1 MLGETVW
8 FYRWAMS
15 NDSVFKLGRVRLSGN
30 QAVARGALEAGVRL
44 ATGYPGAP
52 ISDLQGSFEQ
62 VAGNLPRVNPFTL
75 RAGQT
80 LDNVNYQLTAH
91 WGTTTNE
98 DNAFA
103 LALGAVICKGNFK
116 NRDFLTEDEWD
127 LVYGDTVFADD
138 EEKRIPVGSRVMCS
152 FKHLGGNT
160 AADAI
165 RVAVNVVPY
174 TGGLGIASGDDRQGT
189 ASQTMQDNK
198 VLFAFHF
205 RIPTFELH
213 SPLTAHRT
221 VKNCYRLFEEL
232 GTPFAV
238 IMNYDL
244 SYREVSV
251 DLAMEV
257 DLAANR
263 RQKGFTR
270 DPKHLVTIGPHI
282 RPRESKF
289 HSRLIPLFRKKLG
302 EYFDF
307 LGNKVQQYGEEPR
320 TLLLLN
326 GPFREDFQLVKHDRT
341 LKNRL
346 NNKFGGVVAVETTAV
361 FPQPESLYKKLLSKL
376 SIERIFVFEEGYGRV
391 IYLQLLDLVNRHGLD
406 VKVFDCGIPYEPRI
420 YERFSYIDHI
430 LKKE

>member
-1 MLGETVW
+1 MKKAGAL
-8 FYRWAMS
+8 
-15 NDSVFKLGRVRLSGN
+15 NLGRVRLSGN
-30 QAVARGALEAGVRL
+30 QAVARGALEAGVRV

-62 VAGNLPRVNPFTL
+62 LAGNIRRASPFSVKL
-75 RAGQT
+75 GKA
-80 LDNVNYQLTAH
+80 LDEVNYNLTAH

-103 LALGAVICKGNFK
+103 FALGAVIGKGDSK
-116 NRDFLTEDEWD
+116 KREFLTEDEWD
-127 LVYGDTVFADD
+127 LVYGETAFADD
-138 EEKRIPVGSRVMCS
+138 QSKSIPVGSRVMCS

-174 TGGLGIASGDDRQGT
+174 SGGLGIASGDDRQGT

-198 VLFAFHF
+198 VLFALHF

-213 SPLTAHRT
+213 SPRTAHQIVR
-221 VKNCYRLFEEL
+221 NCYRLFEEL

-251 DLAMEV
+251 DLAMDV
-257 DLAANR
+257 DLAANT
-263 RQKGFTR
+263 RQKGYTR

-282 RPRESKF
+282 RPRENKF
-289 HSRLIPLFRKKLG
+289 HSHLIPLFRKKIG

-307 LGNKVQQYGEEPR
+307 LGNTVQQYGEKPK

-326 GPFREDFQLVKHDRT
+326 GPFREDFQLVKYDQT
-341 LKNRL
+341 LKSRL
-346 NNKFGGVVAVETTAV
+346 LKKFGGVVAVETTVV
-361 FPQPESLYKKLLSKL
+361 FPQPESLYSKL
-376 SIERIFVFEEGYGRV
+376 IRKLAIEKICVFEEGYGKV
-391 IYLQLLDLVNRHGLD
+391 IYAQLLDLVNRHGLD
-406 VKVFDCGIPYEPRI
+406 AKVFDCGIPYEPRI
-420 YERFSYIDHI
+420 YERFSYIDHV
-430 LKKE
+430 LAD

>member
-1 MLGETVW
+1 MNKNV
-8 FYRWAMS
+8 
-15 NDSVFKLGRVRLSGN
+15 VFNLGRLRLSGN
-30 QAVARGALEAGVRL
+30 QAVARGALEAGVRV
-44 ATGYPGAP
+44 ATAYPGAP
-52 ISDLQGSFEQ
+52 ISDLQGTFEQ
-62 VAGNLPRVNPFTL
+62 LADNIRRASPFSVKL
-75 RAGQT
+75 GQA
-80 LDNVNYQLTAH
+80 LDELNYNLTAH

-103 LALGAVICKGNFK
+103 FALGAVIGKGDRK
-116 NRDFLTEDEWD
+116 KREFLTEDEWD
-127 LVYGDTVFADD
+127 LVYGETAFADD
-138 EEKRIPVGSRVMCS
+138 GNKSIPVGSRVMCS

-174 TGGLGIASGDDRQGT
+174 SGGLGIASGDDRQGT

-198 VLFAFHF
+198 VLFSLHF
-205 RIPTFELH
+205 RMPTFELH
-213 SPLTAHRT
+213 SPLTAHQT

-251 DLAMEV
+251 DLAMDV
-257 DLAANR
+257 DLGANMR
-263 RQKGFTR
+263 RKGFTR

-282 RPRESKF
+282 RPREHTF
-289 HSRLIPLFRKKLG
+289 HSKLIPLFRKKIG

-307 LGNKVQQYGEEPR
+307 LGNKVQQYGENPR

-326 GPFREDFQLVKHDRT
+326 GPFREDFQLVNHDRT

-346 NNKFGGVVAVETTAV
+346 LKKFGGIVAVETTVV
-361 FPQPESLYKKLLSKL
+361 FPQPKSLYKKLITKL
-376 SIERIFVFEEGYGRV
+376 SIEKICVFEEGYGKV
-391 IYLQLLDLVNRHGLD
+391 IYMQLLDLVNRHGLD
-406 VKVFDCGIPYEPRI
+406 AKVFDCGIPYEPRL

-430 LKKE
+430 LAD

>member
-1 MLGETVW
+1 MNKDLVFNLG
-8 FYRWAMS
+8 
-15 NDSVFKLGRVRLSGN
+15 KLRLSGN

-62 VAGNLPRVNPFTL
+62 VAGNLPRVSPFTL
-75 RAGQT
+75 KAGEAM
-80 LDNVNYQLTAH
+80 DNANYQLTAH

-103 LALGAVICKGNFK
+103 LGAVICKGDFK
-116 NRDFLTEDEWD
+116 NREFLTEDEWD
-127 LVYGDTVFADD
+127 LVYGETAFAK
-138 EEKRIPVGSRVMCS
+138 EENKSIPVGSRVMCS

-174 TGGLGIASGDDRQGT
+174 TGGLGIVSGDDRQGT

-198 VLFAFHF
+198 VLFSSHF

-213 SPLTAHRT
+213 SPLTAHQT

-251 DLAMEV
+251 DLDMEI
-257 DLAANR
+257 DLAANM
-263 RQKGFTR
+263 RQKGFKR

-282 RPRESKF
+282 RPRENKF
-289 HSRLIPLFRKKLG
+289 HSKLIPLFRKKIG

-307 LGNKVQQYGEEPR
+307 LGNKVQQYGEKPR

-326 GPFREDFQLVKHDRT
+326 GPFREDFQLVKHDRN

-346 NNKFGGVVAVETTAV
+346 LKKFGGIVAVETTVV
-361 FPQPESLYKKLLSKL
+361 FPQPESLYKKLITKL
-376 SIERIFVFEEGYGRV
+376 SIEKICVFEEGYGRV
-391 IYLQLLDLVNRHGLD
+391 IYMQLLDLVNRHGLEA
-406 VKVFDCGIPYEPRI
+406 KVFDCGIPYEPRI

-430 LKKE
+430 LREV

>member
-1 MLGETVW
+1 MN
-8 FYRWAMS
+8 
-15 NDSVFKLGRVRLSGN
+15 NDAVFNLGRVRLSGN

-62 VAGNLPRVNPFTL
+62 VAGNLPRVSPFTL
-75 RAGQT
+75 RAGET

-103 LALGAVICKGNFK
+103 LALGAVICKGNLK

-127 LVYGDTVFADD
+127 LIYGDTVFSDD
-138 EEKRIPVGSRVMCS
+138 KEKRIPVGSRVMCS

-307 LGNKVQQYGEEPR
+307 LGNKVQQYGEKPR

-346 NNKFGGVVAVETTAV
+346 NKKFGGVVAVETTVV

-430 LKKE
+430 LKEE

>member
-1 MLGETVW
+1 MANETLLE
-8 FYRWAMS
+8 
-15 NDSVFKLGRVRLSGN
+15 LGRVRLSGN
-30 QAVARGALEAGVRL
+30 QSVVRGALDAGVRL

-62 VAGNLPRVNPFTL
+62 LAGNQPRRTPFTVKV
-75 RAGQT
+75 GET
-80 LDNVNYQLTAH
+80 LDKADYQLRAH

-98 DNAFA
+98 DNAMA
-103 LALGAVICKGNFK
+103 LALGGVICKGAFK
-116 NRDFLTEDEWD
+116 DREFLNDEEWD
-127 LVYGDTVFADD
+127 LVYGDTVFAGD
-138 EEKRIPVGSRVMCS
+138 EARRIPVGSRVMCS

-205 RIPTFELH
+205 RMPTLELH
-213 SPLTAHRT
+213 SPRSAHRT

-232 GTPFAV
+232 GTPFAL

-251 DLAMEV
+251 DLTLEI
-257 DLAANR
+257 DLEANR
-263 RQKGFTR
+263 RRKHFTR

-282 RPRESKF
+282 RPRENKF
-289 HSRLIPLFRKKLG
+289 HGKLIPLFQKKIKENYEL
-302 EYFDF
+302 
-307 LGNKVQQYGEEPR
+307 LGNEVVQYGPSPR
-320 TLLLLN
+320 SILVVN

-341 LKNRL
+341 LRERIERI
-346 NNKFGGVVAVETTAV
+346 FGEVVVVETDVV
-361 FPQPESLYKKLLSKL
+361 FPQPEALFKELVSRHPIKEIL
-376 SIERIFVFEEGYGRV
+376 VFEEGYGRV
-391 IYLQLLDLVNRHGLD
+391 IYLQLLDLVNRCGLD
-406 VKVFDCGIPYEPRI
+406 VKVFDRGIPYEPRI
-420 YERFSYIDHI
+420 YERFSYIDHV
-430 LKKE
+430 LAA